1 MDISNIEKT
10 TEIIKNKIP
19 SKYYLSIED
28 LRSLLDIVNNRR
40 PVQAVMIAFEYGF
53 MKGTR
58 AKARKRCP
66 TL

>member
-10 TEIIKNKIP
+10 TENIRDKIP

-28 LRSLLDIVNNRR
+28 LRSLLDIVNSRK
-40 PVQAVMIAFEYGF
+40 PFQALMIAFEYGF

-58 AKARKRCP
+58 AKARNRCP